1 MPAKD
6 LHKAL
11 GPIASLFED
20 PEVTAVM
27 VDGPDRVTIEKNGK
41 IESTDIHFK
50 SNEEV
55 KAMVVAVLS
64 AADIEM
70 EYNKTIHEIRLDDN
84 SRMTAILSPTA
95 IGGHSVVF
103 RKWMTRQLTWE
114 KLFEFNSITPEAR
127 DLLRSALE
135 ARLSLLVA
143 GGTSSGKTTLANRI
157 VELVPPEER
166 IVVVERTHEYQFDQP
181 RAVFLEADATPGL
194 SMNELLEAATKLR
207 PDRLVIGELSG
218 AEAMTVM
225 RILGNGYTGITTL
238 HADNLENALTRL
250 EAMCLM
256 ANLGLGLGDIRQ
268 AIVSALRLVMYQE
281 CLEPNSNRKVTLISE
296 LRGLENGHYIL
307 QPLMRYDPESGRLV
321 ATGAKPGWE

>member
-1 MPAKD
+1 
-6 LHKAL
+6 
-11 GPIASLFED
+11 
-20 PEVTAVM
+20 
-27 VDGPDRVTIEKNGK
+27 
-41 IESTDIHFK
+41 
-50 SNEEV
+50 
-55 KAMVVAVLS
+55 
-64 AADIEM
+64 
-70 EYNKTIHEIRLDDN
+70 
-84 SRMTAILSPTA
+84 MTAILSPTA

-268 AIVSALRLVMYQE
+268 AIVSALQLVMYQE

-321 ATGAKPGWE
+321 TTGAKPGWE